1 MRSIGKILARYLASA
16 AGIVLLLFII
26 NTSVLLGWVVQSSRA
41 PQLEYRIRD
50 IAAGLRAQD
59 GGYALDAESQEA
71 LASRYAW
78 AMLLDD
84 RGDAVWSWQLP
95 EDVPVH
101 YTVPEVASFTRWYL
115 NDYPVYAWRHPAGLL
130 VLGSSKDSMWKG
142 SLELPMQAARQAPAW
157 LIAALVLNI
166 GAAIGLAV
174 LLSFRLFRS
183 LRQLAGGIEGLADK
197 AAAEVPV
204 QGPLGE
210 LAENINRASEK
221 LRRQDAALEER
232 DAARARWI
240 AGVSHDIRT
249 PLTMVMGYAGE
260 LEEDR
265 ALPER
270 ARRSAG
276 VIRGQ
281 SERIRELVQDLNLAC
296 KLEYDMQPVDMQPL
310 CLAEL
315 LREIAAEVVN
325 AQTHARYTVRLDI
338 QQGGQGLTVAADAR
352 LLGRALHNLVG
363 NSIRH
368 NPEGCSVTIRLA
380 RCGERW
386 EIQVED
392 DGRGFPQEVCEGKRT
407 HGMGLS
413 LVEQILRVHGGA
425 VRFENLPHGCR
436 ASLMLPV

>member
-101 YTVPEVASFTRWYL
+101 YTVPEVGVLYPLVFKRLSGLCLAAS
-115 NDYPVYAWRHPAGLL
+115 WRGLL
-130 VLGSSKDSMWKG
+130 VLGSSKDGVWKG

-204 QGPLGE
+204 QQARWE
-210 LAENINRASEK
+210 S
-221 LRRQDAALEER
+221 LRRTSTAPPR
-232 DAARARWI
+232 SSGARTRPLKSAMRPVPDGSRAYPTISARRSPWSWAMRESWRRI
-240 AGVSHDIRT
+240 GRF
-249 PLTMVMGYAGE
+249 
-260 LEEDR
+260 R
-265 ALPER
+265 ER
-270 ARRSAG
+270 ARAERRSDPRTERAHSGARSGFESGVQAG
-276 VIRGQ
+276 VRHAAG
-281 SERIRELVQDLNLAC
+281 R
-296 KLEYDMQPVDMQPL
+296 DMQPL

-315 LREIAAEVVN
+315 PREIAAEVVN

-338 QQGGQGLTVAADAR
+338 QQGGQGATVAADAR

-380 RCGERW
+380 RWRRALGNPSGGRRARLSTGGMRGETHPRHGAFP
-386 EIQVED
+386 
-392 DGRGFPQEVCEGKRT
+392 GRADPSGSRRRGP
-407 HGMGLS
+407 L
-413 LVEQILRVHGGA
+413 
-425 VRFENLPHGCR
+425 
-436 ASLMLPV
+436 